1 MRLPHSCAISLSFLE
16 LFGPALLLQN
26 KFPVLI
32 CWQNITYA
40 SFPCAPF
47 LLLYWIFSLLCAS
60 QKHQVEVNKCG
71 HKRRKQKSICHFSM
85 LVRVKQYTVLFFLS
99 WGVLWVSSYTHWL
112 ANLFPQNESGQIR
125 MLIYLSRHLS
135 VSMIKKGAGM
145 FCQHIPTPRKVC
157 CWQQPGEKSH
167 HDWSQPSWNCVSVI
181 SSFWLMLSSYP
192 VPRKRHVSFFL

>member
-85 LVRVKQYTVLFFLS
+85 LVRVKQYTVLFFFFKLRGFVSQLIHTLACQLVPTKWVRPDQNVNLS
-99 WGVLWVSSYTHWL
+99 EQTFVSIDDQERCWYVLPAHTNTEKGMLLTATWWKESPWL
-112 ANLFPQNESGQIR
+112 
-125 MLIYLSRHLS
+125 
-135 VSMIKKGAGM
+135 V
-145 FCQHIPTPRKVC
+145 PT
-157 CWQQPGEKSH
+157 
-167 HDWSQPSWNCVSVI
+167 
-181 SSFWLMLSSYP
+181 
-192 VPRKRHVSFFL
+192 